1 MAAYGADGAV
11 GAAVRGLDSRDY
23 ARITLASI
31 RLFNGAASLAAP
43 QAFAR
48 RLGTDSDADG
58 AAVHI
63 ARMFGIRTILI
74 GLDLL
79 SSDPNVRRH
88 AQRIALLVHA
98 SDTVSAAAAGLSKQL
113 PARSALFATGISA
126 ANVVLAA
133 IARPE
138 GRTRL

>member
-1 MAAYGADGAV
+1 M
-11 GAAVRGLDSRDY
+11 RGLEGRDY
-23 ARITLASI
+23 ARITLACI

-48 RLGTDSDADG
+48 RLGKDADAEG
-58 AAVHI
+58 AAVHV
-63 ARMFGIRTILI
+63 ARMFGIRTVLI

-88 AQRIALLVHA
+88 AQRVALLVHA
-98 SDTVSAAAAGLSKQL
+98 SDTVSAATAGLSKQL
-113 PARSALFATGISA
+113 PARSAVFATGISA
-126 ANVVLAA
+126 VNVVLAA

-138 GRTRL
+138 GRRRP